1 MDLLIGYTGFVG
13 LNLIKHMKP
22 NTLFVNSK
30 NASEM
35 LDREFDT
42 VYCCGVYAEKW
53 KANKYPED
61 DTAHIA
67 EIIGNL
73 SRVQCKR
80 FVLISTVDVLNC
92 SSHQYENLEG
102 NSYYATLDYST
113 HTYGVNRRRLEEWCL
128 NRFPS
133 CYVCRLPALFGYGL
147 KKNALWDMI
156 NNNNIDKLRG
166 HWSFQWYNVDWL
178 YEDIQ
183 DILENN
189 KYNLVHLVTSPI
201 RLDSIQ
207 KLFFP
212 KVRLS
217 DSKDVLVNYNIG
229 STHYKKRSI
238 EDIFVCMK
246 KFIDQIKL
254 NNGLL
259 VSELG
264 WKLDDDRLMVPW
276 LKSRGL
282 TNTEAVPS
290 KDSWNME
297 KYTKIYSAQSIL
309 YGEQIQIFKEKDRFM
324 SILESKLQLLETK
337 GTRLVVFG
345 SPMQRLYEGEES
357 ISYFREVGD
366 LCKRYNIVFCL
377 ENNSSKYGCNWMTTA
392 KDTLDF
398 VKEVNHSHV
407 KVNLDTGSMLM
418 ENEAYDIDQNNID
431 YIGHVQISFP
441 NLGPWDKNHINVIK
455 GVVDQLHLQ
464 NYSGKISLEIKS
476 SDTLPFNSIDSF
488 LNLIT
493 ESQLVA

>member
-22 NTLFVNSK
+22 KTLFVNSK
-30 NASEM
+30 NVNEI

-42 VYCCGVYAEKW
+42 IYCCGVYAEKW
-53 KANKYPED
+53 KANKFPEED
-61 DTAHIA
+61 SAHIA
-67 EIIGNL
+67 EIIANL

-80 FVLISTVDVLNC
+80 FILISTVDVLNC

-102 NSYYATLDYST
+102 NSYYSTLDYST
-113 HTYGVNRRRLEEWCL
+113 HTYGVNRRRLEEWC
-128 NRFPS
+128 FTKFSS

-147 KKNALWDMI
+147 KKNALWDII

-166 HWSFQWYNVDWL
+166 HWSFQWYNIDWL
-178 YEDIQ
+178 YDDIQ
-183 DILENN
+183 DMLENN
-189 KYNLVHLVTSPI
+189 KYKLVHFVSSPI

-212 KVRLS
+212 RVKLS
-217 DSKDVLVNYNIG
+217 DTQDIIVNYNIA
-229 STHYKKRSI
+229 STYYKKRSV
-238 EDIFVCMK
+238 EDIFVSMK
-246 KFIDQIKL
+246 KFIDQVQ
-254 NNGLL
+254 NNSRLL

-264 WKLDDDRLMVPW
+264 WDLQDDRLVVPW
-276 LKSRGL
+276 LKSRGI
-282 TNTEAVPS
+282 TSTEAVPS
-290 KDSWNME
+290 KDSWNMD

-309 YGEQIQIFKEKDRFM
+309 YGEQIQIFKEKEKFM
-324 SILESKLQLLETK
+324 SILESKLHLLESK
-337 GTRLVVFG
+337 GTHLIVFG
-345 SPMQRLYEGEES
+345 SPMQRLYGGEES

-377 ENNSSKYGCNWMTTA
+377 ENNSSKYGCNWMTLI
-392 KDTLDF
+392 KDTIDF

-418 ENEAYDIDQNNID
+418 ENEAYDINPNNID

-441 NLGPWDKNHINVIK
+441 NLGHWDKNHINVIK

-464 NYSGKISLEIKS
+464 KYSGKISLEMKANA
-476 SDTLPFNSIDSF
+476 LPFNSIDSF

-493 ESQLVA
+493 ESQVSA

>member
-35 LDREFDT
+35 LDLEFDT

-61 DTAHIA
+61 DTKHIND
-67 EIIGNL
+67 IIENL
-73 SRVQCKR
+73 SRIKCKK
-80 FVLISTVDVLNC
+80 FILISTVDVLNC

-128 NRFPS
+128 NRFPLS
-133 CYVCRLPALFGYGL
+133 YVCRLPALFGYGL
-147 KKNALWDMI
+147 KKNALWDMM

-178 YEDIQ
+178 YDDIQ
-183 DILENN
+183 DMLENN
-189 KYNLVHLVTSPI
+189 KYKLVHLVTSPI

-212 KVRLS
+212 RVQLS
-217 DSKDVLVNYNIG
+217 DSQDVLVNYNIA
-229 STHYKKRSI
+229 STHYKKRST

-246 KFIDQIKL
+246 KFIDQVQT
-254 NNGLL
+254 NSRLL

-264 WKLDDDRLMVPW
+264 WKLEDDRLMLPW
-276 LKSRGL
+276 LKSRGV
-282 TNTEAVPS
+282 NTEAVPS
-290 KDSWNME
+290 KDNWNMD
-297 KYTKIYSAQSIL
+297 KYTTIYSAQSIL
-309 YGEQIQIFKEKDRFM
+309 YGEQIQIFKEKERFM
-324 SILESKLQLLETK
+324 TILESKLQLLESKATY
-337 GTRLVVFG
+337 LIVFG
-345 SPMQRLYEGEES
+345 SPVQRLYDGEET
-357 ISYFREVGD
+357 IAYFREVGD
-366 LCKRYNIVFCL
+366 LCKKYNIIFCL
-377 ENNSSKYGCNWMTTA
+377 EHNSSKYGCNWMTTA
-392 KDTLDF
+392 KDTIDF
-398 VKEVNHSHV
+398 VKEVNHTHI

-418 ENEAYDIDQNNID
+418 ENEVCDISNNNID

-441 NLGPWDKNHINVIK
+441 NLSIWDTNYTNTIK
-455 GVVDQLHLQ
+455 LVVDQLHLL
-464 NYSGKISLEIKS
+464 NYSGKISLEMKS
-476 SDTLPFNSIDSF
+476 SNTLPFNSIDSF
-488 LNLIT
+488 LNLIR
-493 ESQLVA
+493 ESQLSS